1 MSIEGLGKAV
11 ESVSHIISTIIL
23 VGIAMVLPTLLSRGA
38 LPICGNDLQT
48 VDLAHIYIY
57 YIYINLLEGIYYIPQ
72 LQV

>member
-38 LPICGNDLQT
+38 LPICEMIYKQWILP
-48 VDLAHIYIY
+48 IYIY